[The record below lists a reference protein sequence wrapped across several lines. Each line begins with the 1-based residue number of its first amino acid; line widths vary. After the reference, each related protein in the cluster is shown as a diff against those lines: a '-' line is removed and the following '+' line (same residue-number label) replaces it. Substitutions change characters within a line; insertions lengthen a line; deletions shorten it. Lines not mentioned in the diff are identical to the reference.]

1 MFSEINFFLSNCL
14 KKKQISLIDIYF
26 SKIFEFYNFDSDI
39 IMLFTML
46 VSLSSRLGNI
56 CLPLNNIWD
65 KHIFSNYILDFLYY
79 FFSRYISLNKCIEI
93 LFKYRIIS
101 KYYFLDKTPLI
112 LYNNCIYLYKFWVYE
127 DYVTNYINKNFLEKN
142 SLCFSKKKLFQY
154 LGKFNLDVYQK
165 LSIIGSII
173 NKISIIS
180 GGPGTGKTNL
190 ISILILVLY
199 KIYKFKNNKCIKII
213 TFTGKSASNITY
225 FLRKKFVFLNKNN
238 VFKNI
243 LPKKAITIHKFLG
256 FNYKKNVI
264 NKNENN
270 ITNIDILIIDE
281 SSMIDISLM
290 FYLFSCLKYV
300 KKIIFLGDSNQI
312 GPIESSSL
320 FNEICKFSNNS
331 FFFSKKKLYKNI
343 LNNILNL
350 NIKYINYL
358 LSFKNIF
365 FLKKNYRFN
374 KNSCIYKLT
383 NLVNLG
389 FLKKIDK
396 FLYKN
401 NFKKNFSFYDSN
413 KYDFYFLL
421 NFCIKKY
428 MKYINFINFNFSL
441 NKIWKI
447 FNDFQIITIVKKTYF
462 GINFLNK
469 YINDFFLKK
478 NLVKN
483 ILYFSNLNCY
493 HYMGEP
499 ILINKNNHDLKLFNG
514 DIGFFVFLENEFKLL
529 FLNFNNDIRFINYKS
544 LTNWDNNWVITV
556 HKSQGSEF
564 KHILLVL
571 PDYNSNLLNREI
583 IYTALTRAKKKI
595 TIYGNKNIF
604 LNSIKKRNITYNN
617 IVNKLL
623 I

>member
-1 MFSEINFFLSNCL
+1 MFSEINFFLSKCL
-14 KKKQISLIDIYF
+14 KKKQISLIDVYF
-26 SKIFEFYNFDSDI
+26 SKVFEFNGFCSDVI
-39 IMLFTML
+39 ILFNVL
-46 VSLSSRLGNI
+46 VSLSSRLGNV
-56 CLPLNNIWD
+56 CLPLNKIWN
-65 KHIFSNYILDFLYY
+65 KNIFSNYILSFLNY
-79 FFSRYISLNKCIEI
+79 FFSKYISLDKCVEI
-93 LFKYRIIS
+93 LFEYKIIG
-101 KYYFLDKTPLI
+101 KHYFLYKTPLI
-112 LYNNCIYLYKFWVYE
+112 LYNNCIYLYKFWIYE
-127 DYVTNYINKNFLEKN
+127 EYVTNYINKNFFKKDNLCINKN
-142 SLCFSKKKLFQY
+142 NLLKY
-154 LGKFNLDVYQK
+154 LSKFNLDIYQK

-190 ISILILVLY
+190 ISVLILVLY

-225 FLRKKFVFLNKNN
+225 FLRKKFIFLNKSSTY
-238 VFKNI
+238 KNI

-256 FNYKKNVI
+256 FNYKKNII

-270 ITNIDILIIDE
+270 VTNIDILIIDE

-320 FNEICKFSNNS
+320 FNEICKFINYS
-331 FFFSKKKLYKNI
+331 FYSSKEKLYKNI
-343 LNNILNL
+343 LNNILNF
-350 NIKYINYL
+350 NTTYINYL
-358 LSFKNIF
+358 FKFKNIF
-365 FLKKNYRFN
+365 FLKKNYRF
-374 KNSCIYKLT
+374 KKSSYVYKLT
-383 NLVNLG
+383 NLINLG
-389 FLKKIDK
+389 SFKKIDK

-401 NFKKNFSFYDSN
+401 NFKKNFNFYNSE
-413 KYDFYFLL
+413 KYNFYFLL
-421 NFCIKKY
+421 DFCIKKY

-447 FNDFQIITIVKKTYF
+447 FNNFQIITVIKKTYF
-462 GINFLNK
+462 GVNFLNK
-469 YINDFFLKK
+469 YINNFFLKN

-483 ILYFSNLNCY
+483 ILYISNLNCY

-499 ILINKNNHDLKLFNG
+499 ILINKNNNDLKLFNG
-514 DIGFFVFLENEFKLL
+514 DVGFFVFLENEYKLL
-529 FLNFNNDIRFINYKS
+529 FLSFNNDIRFINYKS
-544 LTNWDNNWVITV
+544 LNCWDNNWVITV

-564 KHILLVL
+564 KHILLIL
-571 PDYNSNLLNREI
+571 PDYNSDLLNREI